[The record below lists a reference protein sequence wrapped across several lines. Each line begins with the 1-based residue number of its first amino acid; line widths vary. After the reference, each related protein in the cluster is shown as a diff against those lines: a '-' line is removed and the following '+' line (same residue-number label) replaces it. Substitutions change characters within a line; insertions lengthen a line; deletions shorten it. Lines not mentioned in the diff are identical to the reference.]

1 MVSTPPGYRFNN
13 LTGRNAMTPLT
24 AVLRA
29 PRKCRREI
37 GANQM
42 DAAENKK
49 LLDRLSRIEGQVRGL
64 RKMMEEQ
71 RCCEDVLTQLLAA
84 RSGLEQASL
93 LILDRHLEDCVL
105 SDTSVDEATLG
116 QLRDTLKLWSR
127 HTSHVS

>member
-1 MVSTPPGYRFNN
+1 
-13 LTGRNAMTPLT
+13 
-24 AVLRA
+24 
-29 PRKCRREI
+29 
-37 GANQM
+37 M

-49 LLDRLSRIEGQVRGL
+49 LLDRLARIEGQVRGL

-105 SDTSVDEATLG
+105 NDASVDEATLT

-127 HTSHVS
+127 HTSHVG

>member
-1 MVSTPPGYRFNN
+1 
-13 LTGRNAMTPLT
+13 
-24 AVLRA
+24 
-29 PRKCRREI
+29 
-37 GANQM
+37 M

-49 LLDRLSRIEGQVRGL
+49 LLDRLARIEGQVRGL

-105 SDTSVDEATLG
+105 SDASVDEATLT

-127 HTSHVS
+127 HTSHVG

>member
-1 MVSTPPGYRFNN
+1 
-13 LTGRNAMTPLT
+13 
-24 AVLRA
+24 
-29 PRKCRREI
+29 
-37 GANQM
+37 M
-42 DAAENKK
+42 DVAENKK
-49 LLDRLSRIEGQVRGL
+49 LLDRLARIEGQVRGL

-105 SDTSVDEATLG
+105 NDANVDQATLT

-127 HTSHVS
+127 HTSHVG